1 MVLRQASIFGDYK
14 VVIKH
19 NKKKSTKKEKNKKL
33 KAKLSLLYSLYEQLY
48 ETLGIDILEQKEL
61 IIKNNIVAYPQD
73 RQAEPMEI
81 INMNILDDIDKRIEV
96 MEDTLYNKKIEDTR
110 KYIQLQFDFMKD
122 FNDTV
127 RN

>member
-81 INMNILDDIDKRIEV
+81 VHMNTLDDIDKRIEV
-96 MEDTLYNKKIEDTR
+96 MEDTLYKKETEF
-110 KYIQLQFDFMKD
+110 IQLQFDFMKD

>member
-19 NKKKSTKKEKNKKL
+19 NKKKSTKKEKNKEL
-33 KAKLSLLYSLYEQLY
+33 KAKLSLLYILYEQLY
-48 ETLGIDILEQKEL
+48 DTLGIDILEQKEL

-81 INMNILDDIDKRIEV
+81 INMNTLDDIDKRIEA
-96 MEDTLYNKKIEDTR
+96 MEDTLYKKETEF
-110 KYIQLQFDFMKD
+110 IQLQFDFMKD
-122 FNDTV
+122 FNDKA

>member
-1 MVLRQASIFGDYK
+1 MALRQASIFGDYK
-14 VVIKH
+14 DVIKN
-19 NKKKSTKKEKNKKL
+19 NKKKSTKKEKNKELKKKL
-33 KAKLSLLYSLYEQLY
+33 NILYCLYQQLY
-48 ETLGIDILEQKEL
+48 ETLNIEL
-61 IIKNNIVAYPQD
+61 LDQREVIIKNNIVAYPED

-122 FNDTV
+122 FNDKV
-127 RN
+127 RS